1 MNPTKNKL
9 PSGGSVEIKV
19 DLTSEQRRLLDE
31 SWASVVFLSEVEA
44 GQCLEHQPE
53 TISSGFP
60 PLGGLTR
67 GSAQHQG

>member
-9 PSGGSVEIKV
+9 PSGGSVVIRI

-31 SWASVVFLSEVEA
+31 AWACVGFLSEVEA

-53 TISSGFP
+53 TISSGSP
-60 PLGGLTR
+60 LLGGLTR